1 LFVKIAIMVA
11 FSHPLLFLAPLV
23 GRVAS
28 SDIPVEDDYLLQKSE
43 GRKARNGWTSI
54 TIEVA
59 EEPHVSVKTHE
70 GWTQQDRERLCQGRS
85 FNVDECNSYSCCH
98 WDDFHAECHAG
109 DGACRPEEA
118 WTHDEPSW
126 VPPPPSIWTQQ
137 DREHL
142 CQEQSL
148 NSHQCLLMGCCWYQE
163 DLQVCR
169 AGDGDCRPEEA
180 WTHDEPSWVPPPP
193 ATPWTRQDREHLC
206 EEGHSLFD
214 ENKCNSMGCCQWHDG
229 RCWAGDEKNGACQPE
244 EMTPPEPI
252 WTQQD
257 KEHQCLQMLD
267 PHQCLSMRAMG
278 CCLYDDECHE
288 CHAGDE
294 VRTHDEP
301 SWVPPSTQQDREHLC
316 QEQSLNSDQCM
327 SMGCCQ
333 WDDDDGCWAGH
344 GDCRPEEVDW

>member
-109 DGACRPEEA
+109 DGA
-118 WTHDEPSW
+118 
-126 VPPPPSIWTQQ
+126 
-137 DREHL
+137 
-142 CQEQSL
+142 
-148 NSHQCLLMGCCWYQE
+148 
-163 DLQVCR
+163 
-169 AGDGDCRPEEA
+169 CRPEEA